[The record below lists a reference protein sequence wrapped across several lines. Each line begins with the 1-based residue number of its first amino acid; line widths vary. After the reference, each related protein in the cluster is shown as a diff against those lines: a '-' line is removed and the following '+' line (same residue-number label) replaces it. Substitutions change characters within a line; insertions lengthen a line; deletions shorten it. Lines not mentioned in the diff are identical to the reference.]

1 MDKQEA
7 APNGTSIDSAIF
19 AQLNLVPNQHAHR
32 QTHGLRYIQCPQQ
45 QAASLHY
52 MQVMRPKNIPS
63 VFQMRA

>member
-32 QTHGLRYIQCPQQ
+32 QTDTRTTLHTMSTATGRIFALHAGD
-45 QAASLHY
+45 AA
-52 MQVMRPKNIPS
+52 
-63 VFQMRA
+63 